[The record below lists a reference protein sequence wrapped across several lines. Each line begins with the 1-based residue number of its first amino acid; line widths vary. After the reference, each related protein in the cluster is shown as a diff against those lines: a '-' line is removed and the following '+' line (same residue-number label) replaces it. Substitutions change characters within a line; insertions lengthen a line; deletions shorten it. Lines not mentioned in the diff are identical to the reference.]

1 MPGRIDAKALKK
13 LIMEDGELAIL
24 DLREE
29 GVFSEGHMLFASSL
43 PLSRLELLI
52 RDLVPRHSAP
62 IVLCDDGDGL
72 SERAATLLSG
82 FGYSQVRVLEGG
94 MKGWA
99 GAGEVAFTGVN
110 VPSKAFGEFV
120 EVNYGTPNISAS
132 ELHGKIKAG
141 EDMVVLDS
149 RPFEEYHRMNI
160 PTGINV
166 PGAEL
171 AHRVHDIAPSPDTL
185 VVVNCAGRTRSI
197 IGAQSLI
204 NAGIPNKVMALSN
217 GTMGWELSGFE
228 NERGSEKRVLESSA
242 SGTAKALQAASR
254 VAKRFGVD
262 TIDLTRLDGWIAE
275 LEARTLYIFD
285 VRNPEEYWAGHLPGS
300 VWAPGGQLV
309 QATDKY
315 AATRNSRMV
324 LVDDNN
330 VRATMTA
337 SWLLQMGW
345 KDVVVLEGGLSGDWL
360 ETGPRRAEIPGLHDA
375 GVDEISPRE
384 LETLLANDT
393 AVLID
398 LGPSPEY
405 RQGHIPGAWFAV
417 RSRLEKALETVP
429 TKSRLVLTSGDGV
442 IAWLVAGEAEELVS
456 QPVSVL
462 TGGTAAWAW
471 AGLPLT
477 KGEEN
482 MADTTNDV
490 WLRPYDRLS
499 GVEDA
504 MKTYLSWEGD
514 LVEQLQRDGSTK
526 FRLFPDNA

>member
-1 MPGRIDAKALKK
+1 
-13 LIMEDGELAIL
+13 
-24 DLREE
+24 
-29 GVFSEGHMLFASSL
+29 
-43 PLSRLELLI
+43 
-52 RDLVPRHSAP
+52 
-62 IVLCDDGDGL
+62 
-72 SERAATLLSG
+72 
-82 FGYSQVRVLEGG
+82 
-94 MKGWA
+94 
-99 GAGEVAFTGVN
+99 
-110 VPSKAFGEFV
+110 
-120 EVNYGTPNISAS
+120 
-132 ELHGKIKAG
+132 
-141 EDMVVLDS
+141 
-149 RPFEEYHRMNI
+149 
-160 PTGINV
+160 
-166 PGAEL
+166 
-171 AHRVHDIAPSPDTL
+171 
-185 VVVNCAGRTRSI
+185 
-197 IGAQSLI
+197 
-204 NAGIPNKVMALSN
+204 
-217 GTMGWELSGFE
+217 
-228 NERGSEKRVLESSA
+228 
-242 SGTAKALQAASR
+242 
-254 VAKRFGVD
+254 
-262 TIDLTRLDGWIAE
+262 
-275 LEARTLYIFD
+275 LYIFD